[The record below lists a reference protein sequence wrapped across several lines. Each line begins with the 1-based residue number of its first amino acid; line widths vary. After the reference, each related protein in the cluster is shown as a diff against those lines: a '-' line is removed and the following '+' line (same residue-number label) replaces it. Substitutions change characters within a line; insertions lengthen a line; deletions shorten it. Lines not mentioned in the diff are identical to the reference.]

1 MERKNL
7 DNVFLGIRT
16 ILCLAR
22 KCSSVNRK
30 EAGMKNKT
38 WIFFFIVIFIL
49 FSVSTFA
56 ETKKLRQ
63 IGRYK
68 LVDIKG
74 DIPHEELM
82 KIIVDKYQGDIKY
95 GFDLVGSGDLFAPFI
110 EQIKQSAFREKEL
123 AVGENISWMLFRSQG
138 KVKAVYD
145 LEWAGGEP
153 LSVFSFSVEKGN
165 KHYEFIMPKTCGNIS
180 LLGIKEAGPGVVGD
194 LERTAEERAQAE
206 RELGLEEE
214 QEYAIE
220 KAKIYQEI
228 YPLLSETDLYCSFF
242 VLDDKRPEMRII
254 GAEREYERIQFN
266 NGDIVYINQGRN
278 DGIEE
283 GQIFLVLEVGTVTTE
298 YGPLAFKRG
307 RLRVVAL
314 EENTSSARVEKACG
328 PIMLGNYLVP
338 FEEKETRMG
347 KDLGYD
353 VPPYE
358 GVGLRGRLIY
368 LQRDFF
374 QIGTGAWGLINLGE
388 SDGLQ
393 IGQQL
398 VVYKKFYDDTPLLV
412 FANIVVIDTQKRTST
427 VKVLSCK
434 DALVIG
440 DLVQTRN
447 N

>member
-1 MERKNL
+1 
-7 DNVFLGIRT
+7 
-16 ILCLAR
+16 
-22 KCSSVNRK
+22 
-30 EAGMKNKT
+30 MKNKR
-38 WIFFFIVIFIL
+38 WIFFFIGIFIL

-74 DIPHEELM
+74 DIPYEELM
-82 KIIVDKYQGDIKY
+82 KIIVDRYQGDIKY

-110 EQIKQSAFREKEL
+110 EQIKQSAFQEKEL
-123 AVGENISWMLFRSQG
+123 AVGDNIAWMLFRSQG
-138 KVKAVYD
+138 KVKAVRD
-145 LEWAGGEP
+145 LEWAGEGSLP
-153 LSVFSFSVEKGN
+153 VFSFSIEKGN
-165 KHYEFIMPKTCGNIS
+165 MHYEFIMPKTCGNIS
-180 LLGIKEAGPGVVGD
+180 LLGVKEAGPGAGE
-194 LERTAEERAQAE
+194 LEPSPEERAQAE

-242 VLDDKRPEMRII
+242 VLDDKMPEMRIF
-254 GAEREYERIQFN
+254 GAEREYERVQFN

-307 RLRVVAL
+307 RLRIVAL

-338 FEEKETRMG
+338 FEEKEGRMG

-374 QIGTGAWGLINLGE
+374 QIGTGAWGLINLGA

-398 VVYKKFYDDTPLLV
+398 VVYRKLYEDTPLLV
-412 FANIVVIDTQKRTST
+412 FANIVVIDTQKRSST

-434 DALVIG
+434 DALVVG

-447 N
+447 H

>member
-1 MERKNL
+1 
-7 DNVFLGIRT
+7 
-16 ILCLAR
+16 
-22 KCSSVNRK
+22 
-30 EAGMKNKT
+30 MKNKT
-38 WIFFFIVIFIL
+38 WIFFFIGMFIL

-82 KIIVDKYQGDIKY
+82 KIIVDRYQGDIKY
-95 GFDLVGSGDLFAPFI
+95 GFDLAGSGDLFTLFI
-110 EQIKQSAFREKEL
+110 DQLKQSAFQEKDL
-123 AVGENISWMLFRSQG
+123 AVGDNIVWMLFRSQG
-138 KVKAVYD
+138 KVKAVHD
-145 LEWAGGEP
+145 LEWAGEGP
-153 LSVFSFSVEKGN
+153 LSVFSFSVEKEN
-165 KHYEFIMPKTCGNIS
+165 KRYDFIMPKTCGNIS
-180 LLGIKEAGPGVVGD
+180 LLGVKEAVPGVAGD
-194 LERTAEERAQAE
+194 LERSAEERA
-206 RELGLEEE
+206 REQELDLGEE
-214 QEYAIE
+214 QEYEIE

-242 VLDDKRPEMRII
+242 VMDDDEPEARII
-254 GAEREYERIQFN
+254 GAEREYERVQFN
-266 NGDIVYINQGRN
+266 NGDIVYINQGRS

-283 GQIFLVLEVGTVTTE
+283 GQMFQVLEVGTVRTE

-307 RLRVVAL
+307 RLRVIAL

-328 PIMLGNYLVP
+328 PVMIGNHLVP
-338 FEEKETRMG
+338 FEEIEGRMG
-347 KDLGYD
+347 KDLGYN

-374 QIGTGAWGLINLGE
+374 QVGTGAWGLINLGE

-398 VVYKKFYDDTPLLV
+398 VVYRKLYEDTPLLV
-412 FANIVVIDTQKRTST
+412 FANIVVIDAQKRTST

>member
-1 MERKNL
+1 
-7 DNVFLGIRT
+7 
-16 ILCLAR
+16 
-22 KCSSVNRK
+22 
-30 EAGMKNKT
+30 MKNKT
-38 WIFFFIVIFIL
+38 WIFFFIGIFIL
-49 FSVSTFA
+49 FSVSAFA

-74 DIPHEELM
+74 DIPYEELK
-82 KIIVDKYQGDIKY
+82 KILVDRYQGDIKY
-95 GFDLVGSGDLFAPFI
+95 GFDLAGSGDLFVPFI
-110 EQIKQSAFREKEL
+110 DQIKQSAFQERDL
-123 AVGENISWMLFRSQG
+123 AVGDKIAWMLFRSQG
-138 KVKAVYD
+138 KVKAVHD
-145 LEWAGGEP
+145 LEWAGGGP
-153 LSVFSFSVEKGN
+153 LSVFSFSVDKDN
-165 KHYEFIMPKTCGNIS
+165 MRYEFIMPKTCGNIS
-180 LLGIKEAGPGVVGD
+180 LLGIKEAGPGAGD
-194 LERTAEERAQAE
+194 LERSAEERAKAE
-206 RELGLEEE
+206 QELGLEEE
-214 QEYAIE
+214 QEYEIE

-242 VLDDKRPEMRII
+242 VMDNDEPEARII
-254 GAEREYERIQFN
+254 GAEREYERVQFN

-283 GQIFLVLEVGTVTTE
+283 GQMFQVLEVGTVSTE

-307 RLRVVAL
+307 RLRVIAL

-328 PIMLGNYLVP
+328 PVMVGNHLVP
-338 FEEKETRMG
+338 FEEIEGRMG
-347 KDLGYD
+347 KDLGYN

-358 GVGLRGRLIY
+358 GVGLRGSLIY

-398 VVYKKFYDDTPLLV
+398 VVYRKIHKDTPLFV

-447 N
+447 H

>member
-1 MERKNL
+1 
-7 DNVFLGIRT
+7 
-16 ILCLAR
+16 
-22 KCSSVNRK
+22 
-30 EAGMKNKT
+30 MKNKT
-38 WIFFFIVIFIL
+38 WIFFFIGIFIL
-49 FSVSTFA
+49 FSLSAFA

-82 KIIVDKYQGDIKY
+82 KIIVERYQGDIKY
-95 GFDLVGSGDLFAPFI
+95 GFDLAGSGDLFAPFI
-110 EQIKQSAFREKEL
+110 DQIKQSAFQEKDL
-123 AVGENISWMLFRSQG
+123 AVGDNIAWMLFRSQG
-138 KVKAVYD
+138 KVKAVHD
-145 LEWAGGEP
+145 LEWAGEEP
-153 LSVFSFSVEKGN
+153 LSVLSFSVQKEN
-165 KHYEFIMPKTCGNIS
+165 KRYEFIMPKTCGNIS
-180 LLGIKEAGPGVVGD
+180 LLGVKEAGPGVAGD
-194 LERTAEERAQAE
+194 LERSAEEMAREQE
-206 RELGLEEE
+206 RELGEEE
-214 QEYAIE
+214 EYEIE

-242 VLDDKRPEMRII
+242 VMDDDEPEARII
-254 GAEREYERIQFN
+254 GAEREYERVQFN
-266 NGDIVYINQGRN
+266 NGDIVYTNQGRS

-283 GQIFLVLEVGTVTTE
+283 GQMFQVLELGTVTTE

-307 RLRVVAL
+307 RLRVIAL

-328 PIMLGNYLVP
+328 PVMVGNHLVP
-338 FEEKETRMG
+338 FEEIEGRMG
-347 KDLGYD
+347 KDLGYN

-358 GVGLRGRLIY
+358 SVGLRGSLIY

-398 VVYKKFYDDTPLLV
+398 VVYRKIHKDTPLFV
-412 FANIVVIDTQKRTST
+412 FANIVVIDTQTRTST

-447 N
+447 H